1 MTSFAANPVVDSLHR
16 LIDNLMHQVSALES
30 THGRVPAVHR
40 VVNDV
45 ERIRNGIERLKID
58 LADLAPSSTRPSS
71 APAEKIQIPDAD
83 YGIDFWRDVDHEGI
97 GAQSLAAVRRHP

>member
-1 MTSFAANPVVDSLHR
+1 MTSFAGNPAVDSLHR
-16 LIDNLMHQVSALES
+16 LIDNLMHHVSALES

-58 LADLAPSSTRPSS
+58 LADLAPSGARSS
-71 APAEKIQIPDAD
+71 AAAVEKIQIPDSD

-97 GAQSLAAVRRHP
+97 AGVRRHA

>member
-1 MTSFAANPVVDSLHR
+1 MTSFAGNPAVESLHR
-16 LIDNLMHQVSALES
+16 LIDNLMHHVSALES
-30 THGRVPAVHR
+30 THGRGPAVHR

-58 LADLAPSSTRPSS
+58 LAELTLARTSH
-71 APAEKIQIPDAD
+71 APVEKIQIPDSD

-97 GAQSLAAVRRHP
+97 AGVRRHA